1 MKMKTFLKEIW
12 ELIQEIIIA
21 FFEVNLTIMN
31 DLKSFRNKLVFFTC
45 LIVFIVCVT
54 NKDYRISVASLGLL
68 EIFLCYYFKNRK
80 QKEPI
85 KEERCDDCQF
95 NKITID
101 NEFLDS

>member
-1 MKMKTFLKEIW
+1 MKIKSFFKEIW

-21 FFEVNLTIMN
+21 FFQVNLTIMN

-45 LIVFIVCVT
+45 LLVFIVCCQ
-54 NKDYRISVASLGLL
+54 NQDYRVSVASLGLL

-80 QKEPI
+80 QKEPN
-85 KEERCDDCQF
+85 KNKCEDCDL
-95 NKITID
+95 KSVVD